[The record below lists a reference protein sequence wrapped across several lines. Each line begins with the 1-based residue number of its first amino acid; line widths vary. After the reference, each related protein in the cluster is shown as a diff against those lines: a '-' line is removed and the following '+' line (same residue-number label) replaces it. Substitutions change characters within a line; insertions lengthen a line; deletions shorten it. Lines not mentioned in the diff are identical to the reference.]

1 MPILINKYFM
11 SHLLNILKISFGS
24 VGLES
29 KNLIDFLNKYG
40 KIIYKDSEGIMQEI
54 SIESALDKSYMGKY
68 VYIKIPSD
76 ISSNSNFKIRI
87 TLRDNRYDYSF
98 N

>member
-1 MPILINKYFM
+1 MFDGYTICHIIIPTITWY
-11 SHLLNILKISFGS
+11 
-24 VGLES
+24 S
-29 KNLIDFLNKYG
+29 KNSSKLVDKYDNIYVTDG